1 MKWPLT
7 WILIFSVLELHTII
21 DLVRFHFYSAALW
34 YYIIATHIL
43 SVSLELLLQSWSM
56 HLLPFPL
63 CFPLVLPDNSLIP
76 NCVNLIFPVNCVV
89 FSYTFLLIIV
99 LSRCGS
105 FLHSCL
111 KEFRLVCLVSA
122 HTGVCE
128 RARVLNIVKQ
138 WKPLCGF
145 TFDAYCVIVNK

>member
-1 MKWPLT
+1 
-7 WILIFSVLELHTII
+7 
-21 DLVRFHFYSAALW
+21 
-34 YYIIATHIL
+34 
-43 SVSLELLLQSWSM
+43 M
-56 HLLPFPL
+56 HLLPLPL

-111 KEFRLVCLVSA
+111 KEFRLVCLVSV

-128 RARVLNIVKQ
+128 RARVLYIVKQ